1 MKKELHIF
9 LTAVMFYTR
18 IPCPTWVDHSEDL
31 LNKATKYFPFM
42 GWLVGGAAAIIFII
56 FSTILPP
63 SVSVLLSTAFGVWMT
78 GAFHEDGFADVCDG
92 FGGGWT
98 QEKIL
103 SIMKDSRVG
112 AYGAIG
118 IGLLMGLKIV
128 TLTELAQINWLSMI
142 YALISAHTLSRLT
155 ATTIILTDEYARE
168 NEDSKAK
175 PVAKKMSVNA
185 FLQAAFWGVLP
196 LSMWAFFEKNSLLLG
211 VFIPLFLLKIYLS
224 RYFKRWINGYTGD
237 CLGATQQLAEVVC
250 YLFFLAVSA

>member
-42 GWLVGGAAAIIFII
+42 GWIVGGAAALVF
-56 FSTILPP
+56 FGFVQILPS

-118 IGLLMGLKIV
+118 IGLLMALKIIA
-128 TLTELAQINWLSMI
+128 LAELAQINWLSTI
-142 YALISAHTLSRLT
+142 YAIISAHALSRLT

-175 PVAKKMSVNA
+175 PVAKKMSLNA
-185 FLQAAFWGVLP
+185 FLQAAIWGIGP
-196 LSMWAFFEKNSLLLG
+196 LSIWCFFGQNFLLLV
-211 VFIPLFLLKIYLS
+211 VFIPLILLKIYLS
-224 RYFKRWINGYTGD
+224 GYFKKWINGYTGD
-237 CLGATQQLAEVVC
+237 CLGATQQLAEVIC
-250 YLFFLAVSA
+250 YLTFLAILK

>member
-1 MKKELHIF
+1 
-9 LTAVMFYTR
+9 MFYTR

-42 GWLVGGAAAIIFII
+42 GLLVGGASAIVFWGL
-56 FSTILPP
+56 SQILPP

-128 TLTELAQINWLSMI
+128 TLTELAQTNWLSMI

-175 PVAKKMSVNA
+175 PVAKKMSINA

-250 YLFFLAVSA
+250 YLFFLAVSS

>member
-1 MKKELHIF
+1 
-9 LTAVMFYTR
+9 MFYTR
-18 IPCPTWVDHSEDL
+18 IPCPSWVDHSEDL

-42 GWLVGGAAAIIFII
+42 GVLVGGASAIIFLI
-56 FSTILPP
+56 FSQILPP

-128 TLTELAQINWLSMI
+128 TLVELAQINWLSTI

-175 PVAKKMSVNA
+175 PVAKKMSLNA
-185 FLQAAFWGVLP
+185 FLQATFWGITP
-196 LSMWAFFEKNSLLLG
+196 LSIWCFLEENWLLLG
-211 VFIPLFLLKIYLS
+211 VFIPLILLKMYLS
-224 RYFKRWINGYTGD
+224 SYFKKWINGYTGD
-237 CLGATQQLAEVVC
+237 CLGATQQIAEVVC
-250 YLFFLAVSA
+250 YLFFLAVLRYHGL